1 MENVPI
7 LDGEDVRYP
16 SATKRFFGMFLTVV
30 GAFLLYGTMMATV
43 MQAVAGR
50 LSIPVLVS
58 MGLLAGGVI
67 WSGTRLT
74 PRWRRGFGI
83 TLSVLGLS
91 SFGNILA
98 YHAQH
103 AVLAATVALGLVTEA
118 IGVHLI
124 LAQRR
129 RDRKLR
135 GTNMTEP
142 KAL

>member
-7 LDGEDVRYP
+7 LDGEGVRYP

-30 GAFLLYGTMMATV
+30 GAFLLYGTMMTAV

-50 LSIPVLVS
+50 LSLPVIVS
-58 MGLLAGGVI
+58 MGLLAGGVS

-74 PRWRRGFGI
+74 LRWRRGFGI
-83 TLSVLGLS
+83 TLVVLGLS
-91 SFGNILA
+91 SFGIVLV
-98 YHAQH
+98 YHAH
-103 AVLAATVALGLVTEA
+103 AGLAAAVALGLVTEA
-118 IGVHLI
+118 IGVLLI

-135 GTNMTEP
+135 G
-142 KAL
+142 